1 MIFLKKMMHKKIFLA
16 PGTSYYRCVI
26 YGTAW
31 YFLYIFTEET
41 KVYWIFK
48 LWWPFFDVTF

>member
-1 MIFLKKMMHKKIFLA
+1 MHTKIFLA
-16 PGTSYYRCVI
+16 PFLASYYSRCVT

-31 YFLYIFTEET
+31 YFLYIFSGET

-48 LWWPFFDVTF
+48 LWLPFFVVATFKSY